1 MTINTIEIKDELVI
15 NGDNI
20 HSVET
25 CINMN
30 PVNDIY
36 IVYNKMSNNI
46 VITERHRL
54 TDAID
59 GVYSGGNH
67 IYTIHNPNDVH
78 EIIKAVDAVKEF
90 ISVNTDG
97 LTDPTGLIIGEIMK
111 LIKNYVSSKITV
123 RHMEP
128 SKERQRDLDELKKI
142 RDRYCRP
149 GDYKP
154 DWVPIQPKD
163 CYLGMVRQIDTQSR
177 GSNTDEDKTATS
189 DIGSS

>member
-1 MTINTIEIKDELVI
+1 MPRTEYCWINLIDPKGLPIMTKTSTIEIRDERVPGK
-15 NGDNI
+15 NNI

-25 CINMN
+25 CISMN

-54 TDAID
+54 TDTIA

-78 EIIKAVDAVKEF
+78 EIIKAIDAVKEF
-90 ISVNTDG
+90 IGVNTNG

-111 LIKNYVSSKITV
+111 LIKNYVSSKITD

-128 SKERQRDLDELKKI
+128 SYEWQRDLDELI
-142 RDRYCRP
+142 
-149 GDYKP
+149 
-154 DWVPIQPKD
+154 V
-163 CYLGMVRQIDTQSR
+163 
-177 GSNTDEDKTATS
+177 
-189 DIGSS
+189 